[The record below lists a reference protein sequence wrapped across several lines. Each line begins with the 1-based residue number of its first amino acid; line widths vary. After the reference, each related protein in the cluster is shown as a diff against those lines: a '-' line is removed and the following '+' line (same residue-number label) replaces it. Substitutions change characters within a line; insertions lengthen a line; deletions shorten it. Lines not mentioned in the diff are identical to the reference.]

1 MKGRSTT
8 QFIALAAVLISVL
21 ILCGFSFSEVKLKS
35 NRPLIDLQ
43 ETVKESSFG
52 DDDTMT
58 ETDTKEGEEVD
69 ETLSEE
75 TEPVNTILIREQNVY
90 YNNIRQTDISGM
102 IGKIRGQSEDISVV
116 LTDDYADYKNYKAV
130 RDALIE
136 AGIPFTEE
144 MMK

>member
-1 MKGRSTT
+1 MTGRNTSR
-8 QFIALAAVLISVL
+8 FIALAAVFTSVL

-58 ETDTKEGEEVD
+58 ETDTEEGEEVD
-69 ETLSEE
+69 ETLAVE
-75 TEPVNTILIREQNVY
+75 TAPVNTILIREQNVY
-90 YNNIRQTDISGM
+90 YNNIRQTGIPDM
-102 IGKIRGQSEDISVV
+102 IGKIRGQSEDTSVV

>member
-1 MKGRSTT
+1 
-8 QFIALAAVLISVL
+8 
-21 ILCGFSFSEVKLKS
+21 
-35 NRPLIDLQ
+35 
-43 ETVKESSFG
+43 
-52 DDDTMT
+52 
-58 ETDTKEGEEVD
+58 
-69 ETLSEE
+69 
-75 TEPVNTILIREQNVY
+75 
-90 YNNIRQTDISGM
+90 M

>member
-58 ETDTKEGEEVD
+58 ETDTEEGEEVD
-69 ETLSEE
+69 ETLAEE
-75 TEPVNTILIREQNVY
+75 SAPVNTILIREQNVY
-90 YNNIRQTDISGM
+90 YNNIRQTGIPDM